1 MSVSDIENELQ
12 EIYGFKL
19 STSAISIITN
29 SVNQHVLDWQNRPL
43 ESVYCVVWMD
53 GIIFKVKQADK
64 VINKTIYLAVGL
76 NREGYKELLGMW
88 LGHNESPAF

>member
-29 SVNQHVLDWQNRPL
+29 SVNQHVLD
-43 ESVYCVVWMD
+43 
-53 GIIFKVKQADK
+53 
-64 VINKTIYLAVGL
+64 
-76 NREGYKELLGMW
+76 
-88 LGHNESPAF
+88 